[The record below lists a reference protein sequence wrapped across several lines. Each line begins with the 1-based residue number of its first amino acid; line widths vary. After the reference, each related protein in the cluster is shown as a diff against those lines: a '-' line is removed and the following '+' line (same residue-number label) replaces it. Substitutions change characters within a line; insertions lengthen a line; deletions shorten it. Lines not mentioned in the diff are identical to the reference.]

1 MINSTRIENVT
12 EFVCLGSLLTWDN
25 DCSKEIK
32 RRIARATGAMVGF
45 KKVWNSMCISVRTKL
60 SIIRSC
66 VMSVL
71 LYACETWTLRK
82 RDMDSLM
89 GFEMKCYWR
98 ILHIHWQQKITNVEI
113 RQRLDIK
120 KNMERNLKLF
130 EHICKMDDNR
140 LVKNVVFR
148 FIDGLNRRGRPRSEW
163 MDNIKEWGRTDAQ
176 ALSNIV
182 QDRSE

>member
-1 MINSTRIENVT
+1 
-12 EFVCLGSLLTWDN
+12 
-25 DCSKEIK
+25 
-32 RRIARATGAMVGF
+32 
-45 KKVWNSMCISVRTKL
+45 
-60 SIIRSC
+60 
-66 VMSVL
+66 
-71 LYACETWTLRK
+71 
-82 RDMDSLM
+82 
-89 GFEMKCYWR
+89 
-98 ILHIHWQQKITNVEI
+98 
-113 RQRLDIK
+113 
-120 KNMERNLKLF
+120 MERNLKLF